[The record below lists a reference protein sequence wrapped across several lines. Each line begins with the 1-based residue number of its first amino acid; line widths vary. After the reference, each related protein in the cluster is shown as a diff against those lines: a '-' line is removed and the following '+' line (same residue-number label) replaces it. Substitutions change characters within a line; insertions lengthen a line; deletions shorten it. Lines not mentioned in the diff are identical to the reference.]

1 MYFDVARIGF
11 FPLIFPRHYCDF
23 FFFFLLKSEIFTH
36 TCISAEQECAQV
48 RASRSVAREVCSF
61 YFCAVQYS
69 VT

>member
-1 MYFDVARIGF
+1 MLLGLVF
-11 FPLIFPRHYCDF
+11 FPLFFPVITVT

-36 TCISAEQECAQV
+36 MCISAEQECAQV